1 MNNDITNIQ
10 IKDDSHL
17 DGTLE
22 NIVNTK
28 DNLVVTGKEDL
39 MQTVAIA
46 GGSLALIAV
55 IYKKTK
61 KDEEKELSK

>member
-1 MNNDITNIQ
+1 MCIR
-10 IKDDSHL
+10 DS
-17 DGTLE
+17 
-22 NIVNTK
+22 VNTK